1 MPTLDTLESHL
12 QTLLE
17 VNLLKYLPGYKVEER
32 IFQQLANA
40 MRNSLRDLDGTTFA
54 PNDFVIIAHP
64 SIITRW
70 NSEPRLMPDL
80 AKALQS
86 AGEESGFHFLSNPVV
101 SSAEDTHVPEDRAR
115 IIASFSGGSFPETR
129 GLPIE
134 FQPDDSTENIPAN
147 AFLVL
152 DGTKIFPLDLP
163 VLNIGRRLSNQVV
176 INDKRVS
183 RTHAQ
188 LRVTKG
194 RFAVFDL
201 NSTGGTFVNGQ
212 RINKSILSPGDV
224 ISLAGVTL
232 IYSQDLPSGQETK
245 RVIAVK

>member
-1 MPTLDTLESHL
+1 MPTLDALESRL

-17 VNLLKYLPGYKVEER
+17 INLLKYLPGYKVEER
-32 IFQQLANA
+32 IFQQLATA
-40 MRNSLRDLDGTTFA
+40 MRNSLRDLDGTIFA

-212 RINKSILSPGDV
+212 RINKSILYPGDV

-232 IYSQDLPSGQETK
+232 IYSQDLLSGLETK